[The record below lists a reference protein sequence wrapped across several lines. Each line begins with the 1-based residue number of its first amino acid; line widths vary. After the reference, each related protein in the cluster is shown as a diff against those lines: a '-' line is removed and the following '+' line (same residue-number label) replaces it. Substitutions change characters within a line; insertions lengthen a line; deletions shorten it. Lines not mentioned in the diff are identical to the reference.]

1 MGAGEACLGMVILI
15 SAGILEIESK
25 EKQQVN

>member
-1 MGAGEACLGMVILI
+1 MGAGEAGLGMVILI